1 MAVNGINK
9 SDLQKLLKWL
19 KYSKFRGSR
28 PAMEQYFVRFF
39 HLNSRTI
46 GAIIDNGHIT
56 EDTLEKAAYCIKIA
70 CMSASNGN
78 FRGVCEVA
86 GVSPANCASLE
97 AVERNH
103 NVPVRR
109 W

>member
-1 MAVNGINK
+1 MAVNGIHK

-19 KYSKFRGSR
+19 KYSRFRGSE
-28 PAMEQYFVRFF
+28 PAMEQYFIRSF
-39 HLNSRTI
+39 HLSSRTI
-46 GAIIDNGHIT
+46 GAITHNGYVT
-56 EDTLEKAAYCIKIA
+56 EDTLERAAYCIKIA

-78 FRGVCEVA
+78 FRGVCNVA

-97 AVERNH
+97 AVH
-103 NVPVRR
+103 KSQHIFARR

>member
-19 KYSKFRGSR
+19 KYSRFNGSR
-28 PAMEQYFVRFF
+28 PAMEQYFTRSF
-39 HLNSRTI
+39 HLSSRTI
-46 GAIIDNGHIT
+46 GAIIDNGRIT

-78 FRGVCEVA
+78 FRGVCSVA

-97 AVERNH
+97 AVGRNRTGS
-103 NVPVRR
+103 VRR